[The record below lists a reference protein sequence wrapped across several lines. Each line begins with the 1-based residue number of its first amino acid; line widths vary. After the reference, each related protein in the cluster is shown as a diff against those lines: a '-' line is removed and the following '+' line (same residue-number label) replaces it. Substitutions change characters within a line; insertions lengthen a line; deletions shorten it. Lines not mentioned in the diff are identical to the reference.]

1 MASIRRLD
9 VAGNIYFYSLVAV
22 GVVGLLTP
30 TWYNILPS
38 NFVFEAVLFLCV
50 LVMFKVPKRG
60 VIFFFLASLAYI
72 GVSLFLMM
80 AYNPSDYLDFA
91 QAFKAFIY
99 VAPLCCFY
107 RQGVFERRKALR
119 FLKILLVLF
128 IAKYLYS
135 VLLNVNPRM
144 GSRPGLYVENNFE
157 LIFLLLYFFV
167 LADDFGKN
175 LGRWFLVLAAII
187 VLSGSRSSA
196 LALLVVFCG
205 IYLRRLTIRSFFYF
219 VAFIVLIALAAILFA
234 SRSGGGG
241 VESIDRYKFMM
252 VFWSEVGGWPWWKYT
267 FGSFPITPLSAESC
281 RTLSYYSRLFS
292 FSEDGSCYSVVLH
305 SYFFRVIFDHG
316 VVGMIFLFG
325 FIAKALHG
333 TGYSAFRIMIFIGVL
348 SASALSVSAMN
359 SVFVS
364 LAIAMAIGLQ
374 RPGGSVSPGRDI
386 ADLQSNQTT

>member
-1 MASIRRLD
+1 M
-9 VAGNIYFYSLVAV
+9 
-22 GVVGLLTP
+22 
-30 TWYNILPS
+30 
-38 NFVFEAVLFLCV
+38 
-50 LVMFKVPKRG
+50 
-60 VIFFFLASLAYI
+60 
-72 GVSLFLMM
+72 
-80 AYNPSDYLDFA
+80 
-91 QAFKAFIY
+91 
-99 VAPLCCFY
+99 
-107 RQGVFERRKALR
+107 
-119 FLKILLVLF
+119 
-128 IAKYLYS
+128 
-135 VLLNVNPRM
+135 
-144 GSRPGLYVENNFE
+144 
-157 LIFLLLYFFV
+157 
-167 LADDFGKN
+167 
-175 LGRWFLVLAAII
+175 
-187 VLSGSRSSA
+187 
-196 LALLVVFCG
+196 
-205 IYLRRLTIRSFFYF
+205 
-219 VAFIVLIALAAILFA
+219 
-234 SRSGGGG
+234 
-241 VESIDRYKFMM
+241 ESIDRYKFMM

-386 ADLQSNQTT
+386 ADLQSNQAT